1 MLLTHRRPTTP
12 NEFVKVYESEVKEH
26 TLTPEWRQFCIP
38 LLELCSGDYL
48 LPLLIKCFDWNK
60 NGNSDLIGEFH
71 VDLLSLVLGR
81 EKSNN
86 TDKKWALINPKKVGK
101 KDYTDSGK
109 LVTRVRVLST
119 YELAKNG
126 LILLEN
132 ICLRAP
138 FLKPLSITST
148 GGSSGSSD
156 TSPSP
161 LS

>member
-1 MLLTHRRPTTP
+1 M
-12 NEFVKVYESEVKEH
+12 
-26 TLTPEWRQFCIP
+26 
-38 LLELCSGDYL
+38 
-48 LPLLIKCFDWNK
+48 
-60 NGNSDLIGEFH
+60 IGEFH

-132 ICLRAP
+132 IRLRAP